1 MSDEFALQG
10 LPVSGEEG
18 QLVGELERLVVDA
31 DSGKPEAIVVRGPDG
46 QERAVQVK
54 DVAVTEVGLIRHG
67 PLDRSC

>member
-46 QERAVQVK
+46 QEHAVPVE
-54 DVAVTEVGLIRHG
+54 DVAVTEDGLMLHP
-67 PLDRSC
+67 PLDSSG